1 MHEMKTRVTITLDPD
16 THRAAKRAARIHST
30 TFSGLVEGLLA
41 SVAESQ
47 VKSVVDGMIG
57 SATLRETAPGADPLS
72 DALRAKYL
80 RR

>member
-1 MHEMKTRVTITLDPD
+1 MKTRVTITLDPD
-16 THRAAKRAARIHST
+16 THRAAKRVARVRST

-41 SVAESQ
+41 SVAQTPVE
-47 VKSVVDGMIG
+47 SVVDGMIG
-57 SATLRETAPGADPLS
+57 SAALRESPPGADPLN